1 MHSVLTGHTKA
12 VNAVTFFP
20 TTSPSVSI
28 LLSGAADN
36 TIRIWRAQNNGS
48 SKYSCVKIVP
58 GHTNPITKIAILPGS
73 DVFASGSS
81 DGSLK
86 IWKLVHDDTFATI
99 DVELIQTIKLTPR
112 YFPLILALAQ
122 LDAESMVLAVA
133 GTRPTIQ
140 IFVSRDTQF
149 QLSATLSGHEGWIR
163 ALDFT
168 RETSDPDSDLLLASA
183 SQDKYIRLWRFHQ
196 GNELP
201 VASSALNDPALG
213 GLVKS
218 LSNKA
223 HWLKSTSSKHSITF
237 EALLL
242 GHEDWI
248 YTASWRHRDDKLQL
262 LSTSEDNSLAIWESD
277 PSSGVWVCITRLG
290 EISAQKGSTSA
301 TGSAGGFW
309 IGLWSPDG
317 NTVVSLGRTGS
328 WRKWTYSSTEDMW
341 AQQVAI
347 TGHVRE
353 VRGVTWSRDGSYLL
367 STSQDQTTRLFSEW
381 KRDGT
386 TPSWHEFSRPQIHG
400 YDLNCVD
407 AISDTE
413 FVSGADEKLLR
424 VFDEPKGVAEMLS
437 KLCNIAAS
445 DTTDLPDA
453 ANIPVLGLSNKAI
466 QAIGDDEDA
475 ENDGEDEREA
485 VDPASIIR
493 KSALEFSH
501 PPFEDHLARHL
512 LWPETE
518 KLYGHGYEISAVA
531 VSRDGGLVA
540 TACRA
545 SSIDHAVIRLYD
557 TKEWLEV
564 KPALKAHSLTVTS
577 LQFSPDDKYLLSVG
591 RDRQWAVW
599 ERHAEPSLYALK
611 HSNPKGH
618 SRMILNCAWAS
629 FEQPTFL
636 TAGRDKSVKIWQI
649 TESEVQLKGT
659 VTANASVTA
668 VASSDKVIDGKAWIA
683 FGTETGEIGIV
694 SAAADALDNVAVT
707 MLDAEISP
715 AKPINQIV
723 WRPRRSE
730 GQRQQ
735 IAVATDDSSVRV
747 YNVEEGTR

>member
-1 MHSVLTGHTKA
+1 MNGHTKA
-12 VNAVTFFP
+12 VNAVNFFP
-20 TTSPSVSI
+20 TNSAQFSI

-36 TIRIWRAQNNGS
+36 TIRIWRAQNDNWS
-48 SKYSCVKIVP
+48 TFTCVKTVT
-58 GHTNPITKIAILPGS
+58 GHSNPITKIATLSGS
-73 DVFASGSS
+73 DVFATGSS
-81 DGSLK
+81 DGSVK
-86 IWKLVHDDTFATI
+86 IWKLVHDDSFTSI
-99 DVELIQTIKLTPR
+99 DVELLQTIVLKPK
-112 YFPLILALAQ
+112 YFPLILALGQ
-122 LDAESMVLAVA
+122 LDADSMVLAVA
-133 GTRPTIQ
+133 GTRPNIQ

-149 QLSATLSGHEGWIR
+149 ELSATLTGHEGWVR

-168 RETSDPDSDLLLASA
+168 RETSDPSSDLLLASA

-223 HWLKSTSSKHSITF
+223 HWIASATSKHSITF

-248 YTASWRHRDDKLQL
+248 YTASWRHRDGKLQL
-262 LSTSEDNSLAIWESD
+262 LSTSEDNSLSIWESD
-277 PSSGVWVCITRLG
+277 PTSGVWVCITRLG

-317 NTVVSLGRTGS
+317 NSVVSLGRTGS
-328 WRKWTYSSTEDMW
+328 WRKWTYSATEDMW

-353 VRGVTWSRDGSYLL
+353 VRGVTWSRDGAYLL

-381 KRDGT
+381 NREGSAT
-386 TPSWHEFSRPQIHG
+386 SWHEFSRPQIHG

-407 AISDTE
+407 AISDSQ

-437 KLCNIAAS
+437 KLCNIQTR

-466 QAIGDDEDA
+466 QAVGDDEPV
-475 ENDGEDEREA
+475 EDGEEDEREV
-485 VDPASIIR
+485 VDPASIIK

-518 KLYGHGYEISAVA
+518 KLYGHGYEISTVA
-531 VSRDGGLVA
+531 VSRNGGLVA

-591 RDRQWAVW
+591 RDRQWVIW
-599 ERHAEPSLYALK
+599 QRSEEPSLYTQK
-611 HSNPKGH
+611 YSNPKGH
-618 SRMILNCAWAS
+618 SRMILNCAWTPL
-629 FEQPTFL
+629 EQPTFL

-649 TESEVQLKGT
+649 VNDEVQLMGT
-659 VTANASVTA
+659 VTVNASVTA
-668 VASSDKVIDGKAWIA
+668 VASSARVVRGAIWFA
-683 FGTETGEIGIV
+683 FGTETGEIGIA
-694 SAAADALDNVAVT
+694 SARADG
-707 MLDAEISP
+707 LDAAEVNMIGVDIAP
-715 AKPINQIV
+715 AKTINQIV
-723 WRPRRSE
+723 WRPGRGE
-730 GQRQQ
+730 EQGQQ

-747 YNVEEGTR
+747 YNVAAKVA